1 MDTQTLFDMELD
13 KKSDI
18 LDTSYIF
25 DNVTFELEEYMLEE
39 QIESDSEDGLFSLT
53 EAVTNRL
60 QDDSDEMIGDGTN
73 KKRFIKSLTRI
84 FALLLNTKVDT
95 VGKIK
100 KKYWKSP

>member
-73 KKRFIKSLTRI
+73 KNV
-84 FALLLNTKVDT
+84 LLNL
-95 VGKIK
+95 
-100 KKYWKSP
+100 

>member
-60 QDDSDEMIGDGTN
+60 QDDSNEMIGDGTN

-100 KKYWKSP
+100 KKY

>member
-100 KKYWKSP
+100 KKY

>member
-1 MDTQTLFDMELD
+1 MDSQTLFDMELD

-100 KKYWKSP
+100 KKY

>member
-73 KKRFIKSLTRI
+73 KNV
-84 FALLLNTKVDT
+84 LLNLWRVFLP
-95 VGKIK
+95 
-100 KKYWKSP
+100 YY